1 MAAPLAPWGDESD
14 RWGLS
19 SIFLLLRPLP
29 SASLPRRQ
37 VGGRVKP
44 VIPGQLSYRILGQTK
59 IRDHIHYIDSL
70 DRRDYMPGERRPLK
84 EAL

>member
-1 MAAPLAPWGDESD
+1 MSLTVGALAKPFYSYV
-14 RWGLS
+14 RCLQ
-19 SIFLLLRPLP
+19 LH
-29 SASLPRRQ
+29 SL
-37 VGGRVKP
+37 GGKRAGGVKP